1 MDVSP
6 WFVVNCDHLL
16 QDSTQVPIRQHTA
29 SITSTSEETNSL
41 C

>member
-16 QDSTQVPIRQHTA
+16 QDSTEVPIRQHIA
-29 SITSTSEETNSL
+29 YISTSQETNSL